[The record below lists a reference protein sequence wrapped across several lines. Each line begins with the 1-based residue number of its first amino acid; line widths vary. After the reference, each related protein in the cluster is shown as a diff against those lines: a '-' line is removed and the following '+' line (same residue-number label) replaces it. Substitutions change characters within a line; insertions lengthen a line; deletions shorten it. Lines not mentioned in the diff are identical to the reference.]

1 MNRSSWETIQA
12 SKKVLKDAWDYWKI
26 PKIFAADSKVH
37 QYSALRSLAKVEVP
51 PAIDPNN
58 FRDLREAYNSFIGT
72 IQQHRKDSRYIR
84 PSRRKDLESASEAS
98 ANKLV
103 DRYRSSIVFNVSF
116 DTRPENYTCRS
127 GSARRLP
134 LVISPAWATA
144 IAPLY
149 NCPDFGK
156 DFFPIFLRRLHT
168 DAEGVSYFDAKICT
182 FKFLSHPRH
191 SLVDVTVSNTILAFT
206 YGLSDFAEGETV
218 ERAKHKLGLKV
229 ARRVSKAFAA

>member
-1 MNRSSWETIQA
+1 MNRSSWDTIQA
-12 SKKVLKDAWDYWKI
+12 SKRVLKDAWDYWKI
-26 PKIFAADSKVH
+26 PKIFAPHTKVN
-37 QYSALRSLAKVEVP
+37 QYSTLRWLAQVEVP
-51 PAIDPNN
+51 PSLDPND
-58 FRDLREAYNSFIGT
+58 FHKLRETCNSFIGT
-72 IQQHRKDSRYIR
+72 IQKHRRNSRYVK
-84 PSRRKDLESASEAS
+84 PSRRKDLEIASAGS

-127 GSARRLP
+127 GSARDLP

-168 DAEGVSYFDAKICT
+168 DEEGVTYFDAKICT
-182 FKFLSHPRH
+182 FKFKAHGGNSP
-191 SLVDVTVSNTILAFT
+191 VDTTVSNTILAFT